1 MNLMID
7 IQKISKLN
15 SLPDNNSI
23 IKWAKKALDKK
34 YKKAEIVIRI
44 VDANESRELNKI
56 WCKKNYATNVL
67 SFPISK
73 PIKQAPNLLGDV
85 VICANLVVTE
95 AKEQNKNIDE
105 HYAHLIIHGILHLQG
120 YNHQSQDEANIMESK
135 EINILNNLGYN
146 NPYEIRPK
154 E

>member
-1 MNLMID
+1 MID
-7 IQKISKLN
+7 IQKISNLN
-15 SLPDNNSI
+15 SLPENDSI

-34 YKKAEIVIRI
+34 YKEAEIVIRI
-44 VDANESRELNKI
+44 VDVDESRELNKI

-73 PIKQAPNLLGDV
+73 PIKQAPNFLGDV

-120 YNHQSQDEANIMESK
+120 YDHQSQDEANIMENK

-146 NPYEIRPK
+146 NPYGIRPK
-154 E
+154 

>member
-7 IQKISKLN
+7 IQKISNLN
-15 SLPDNNSI
+15 SLPENDSI

-34 YKKAEIVIRI
+34 YKGAEIVIRI
-44 VDANESRELNKI
+44 VDENESRELNKI

-73 PIKQAPNLLGDV
+73 PIKQAPKLLGDV
-85 VICANLVVTE
+85 VVCANLVVTE

-105 HYAHLIIHGILHLQG
+105 HYAHLIVHGILHLQG
-120 YNHQSQDEANIMESK
+120 YDHQSQDEANIMENK

-146 NPYEIRPK
+146 NPYGIRPK
-154 E
+154 

>member
-7 IQKISKLN
+7 IQKISNLN
-15 SLPDNNSI
+15 SLPENDLI
-23 IKWAKKALDKK
+23 IKWAKKTLDKK
-34 YKKAEIVIRI
+34 YKEAEIVIRI
-44 VDANESRELNKI
+44 VDENESRELNKI

-73 PIKQAPNLLGDV
+73 SIKQAPNLLGDV

-95 AKEQNKNIDE
+95 AKEQSKNIDE

-120 YNHQSQDEANIMESK
+120 YDHQSQDEANIMESK

-146 NPYEIRPK
+146 NPYEIRQK
-154 E
+154 